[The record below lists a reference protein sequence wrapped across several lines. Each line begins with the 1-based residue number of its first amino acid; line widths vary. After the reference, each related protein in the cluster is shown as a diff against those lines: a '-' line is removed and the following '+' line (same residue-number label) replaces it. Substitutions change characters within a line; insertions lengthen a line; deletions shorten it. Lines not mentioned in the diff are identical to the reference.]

1 MARHGDPA
9 VAGPWLHE
17 ELIGW
22 TDEPSVEACGLR
34 CNDERGAAMAIEKT
48 RASKIEGNA
57 CDLSREAGIDFAAG
71 LRKTWLR

>member
-1 MARHGDPA
+1 
-9 VAGPWLHE
+9 
-17 ELIGW
+17 
-22 TDEPSVEACGLR
+22 
-34 CNDERGAAMAIEKT
+34 MAIEKT